1 MNEMRGTMKKLIN
14 DPANVVDEMLEAFV
28 AAHPKIVSLASPR
41 VVARSHPAGDKVGMT
56 IGGGSGHEPAM
67 VGYVGL
73 GFADTAAAG
82 NIFAAP
88 SSDIVLESIRLANH
102 GRGVVLVYGN
112 YSGDILNCR
121 LAIQRAKAE
130 GIDVRSVFISDDIAS
145 AKKEESDKR
154 RGVAGDIPIFKV
166 TGAAAEAGMPL
177 EDVERVAR
185 KANAATRSMGVA
197 LSGAELPGASRP
209 TFVCGHD
216 EMEVGLGVHG
226 EPGVGRQALLSA
238 DEVGRL
244 LAGRILED
252 LEPPSDSQLA
262 VLINGLG
269 ATPLLEQY
277 LVYRSVRN
285 FLIARKMNVAR
296 SYVGEY
302 ITSLQMAGLHVT
314 IMLLD
319 DELLSLLD
327 APARTVAFVQ

>member
-1 MNEMRGTMKKLIN
+1 MDHL
-14 DPANVVDEMLEAFV
+14 V
-28 AAHPKIVSLASPR
+28 A
-41 VVARSHPAGDKVGMT
+41 VA
-56 IGGGSGHEPAM
+56 
-67 VGYVGL
+67 
-73 GFADTAAAG
+73 AAAG
-82 NIFAAP
+82 FAGLEPELVILGAEYRDP
-88 SSDIVLESIRLANH
+88 PRLAAVLAERDIRLGAIAFT
-102 GRGVVLVYGN
+102 
-112 YSGDILNCR
+112 GDWLHAEETPDERADADACLR
-121 LAIQRAKAE
+121 LLKHVGE
-130 GIDVRSVFISDDIAS
+130 GKLF
-145 AKKEESDKR
+145 
-154 RGVAGDIPIFKV
+154 
-166 TGAAAEAGMPL
+166 
-177 EDVERVAR
+177 
-185 KANAATRSMGVA
+185 
-197 LSGAELPGASRP
+197 
-209 TFVCGHD
+209 
-216 EMEVGLGVHG
+216 
-226 EPGVGRQALLSA
+226 LSA

-244 LAGRILED
+244 LVGRILED